1 MFQYTFLQGL
11 PQGLAHGGPGSRLLG
26 NDRQNWPLKMWRK
39 CHGHGARFSSI
50 KKTYVYVLSIRIT
63 LAVFL
68 FFFLCN
74 TPVTFLELFISC
86 LHNARGN
93 WIGQLVVKRNSAFD
107 TLSYYLCWLSFV
119 ISFGCCT
126 CPYICAPKWNLVC
139 SSDSEFLN
147 ICPTMANTRIYIYM
161 NLYESIIVS
170 AGKYKLPNNY
180 LSLSLSAYF
189 PKKNTPYTAV
199 PILSVYKMFN
209 FCHMS
214 SIYI

>member
-1 MFQYTFLQGL
+1 MCTSYLL
-11 PQGLAHGGPGSRLLG
+11 GSRWL
-26 NDRQNWPLKMWRK
+26 
-39 CHGHGARFSSI
+39 F
-50 KKTYVYVLSIRIT
+50 
-63 LAVFL
+63 F

-86 LHNARGN
+86 LRNARGN

-107 TLSYYLCWLSFV
+107 TLAYYLCWLSFV

-161 NLYESIIVS
+161 NLYESTIVS

-189 PKKNTPYTAV
+189 PKKKQTLLTPPFLFFQSIKCLTFAICPVFTFKCVLSWPFFWIHKYT
-199 PILSVYKMFN
+199 INRMLFW
-209 FCHMS
+209 
-214 SIYI
+214 